1 MRKISL
7 VVIISMLAGS
17 VNSQEISYK
26 KKPTL
31 SVNFI
36 LNDFRTADLIR
47 ANTLAGVLKNKQWS
61 KFSEMGPGLAVNYYQ
76 GITEYVDFM
85 ATMGASIVDY
95 TFKNRQSLGSDN
107 FLLETDANVLVKL
120 LSDKYR
126 VTPYLSAGAGVS
138 MYKVYWGA
146 YIPFGFGLQV
156 KLAENT
162 FLHTQVQYRTGI
174 TELANNHFN
183 YSLGFGTPIGNGG
196 KK

>member
-1 MRKISL
+1 MRNIYL
-7 VVIISMLAGS
+7 VVIVILLAGTGY
-17 VNSQEISYK
+17 SQEVSYK

-31 SVNFI
+31 SVNFL

-47 ANTLAGVLKNKQWS
+47 ANSLSGVFRNNQWS
-61 KFSEMGPGLAVNYYQ
+61 KFNEMGPGLAVNYFQ

-120 LSDKYR
+120 LSDRSR
-126 VTPYLSAGAGVS
+126 VTPYVSAGAGVS

-146 YIPFGFGLQV
+146 YIPFGFGLQF

-162 FLHTQVQYRTGI
+162 FLHTQAQYRTGI

-196 KK
+196 RK